1 MDRHTNSAFE
11 RLEIVETGRRRRWSE
26 AAKER
31 IALESLSGPRQIS
44 ATARRHNISRSLLLI
59 WRRAFLARNE
69 EASPSFVPAVVTA
82 EPIAAPQAVTLM
94 PRTEIVLRCG
104 RRIVVEGPV
113 DIAAVLALARG
124 LEALR

>member
-1 MDRHTNSAFE
+1 MDRHTDSAFE

-31 IALESLSGPRQIS
+31 IVLESLSAPRQIS

-59 WRRAFLARNE
+59 WRRAFLARNDE
-69 EASPSFVPAVVTA
+69 PAPGFVPAVMTLGPA
-82 EPIAAPQAVTLM
+82 PAPQAAPSV
-94 PRTEIVLRCG
+94 PRTEIELRCG
-104 RRIVVEGPV
+104 RRIVVEGPL